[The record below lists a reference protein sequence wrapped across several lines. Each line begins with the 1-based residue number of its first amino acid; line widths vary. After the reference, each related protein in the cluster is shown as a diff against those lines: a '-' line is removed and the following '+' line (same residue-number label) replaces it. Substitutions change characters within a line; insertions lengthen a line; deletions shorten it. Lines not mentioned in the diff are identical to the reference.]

1 MMTAVLQSL
10 GHTNMIGVDILLSIY
25 TLWLFNATKYDT
37 NGHLMNQMALMKAF
51 VVEYLSI
58 VQ

>member
-10 GHTNMIGVDILLSIY
+10 GHTNTIGVDILLSIY
-25 TLWLFNATKYDT
+25 TLWLFNATKYDM
-37 NGHLMNQMALMKAF
+37 NGCLMNQFALMKAF
-51 VVEYLSI
+51 AVEYLSI